1 MRAGMRLRIT
11 FCVSAGVAMIA
22 SSRAGQKLN
31 TAFPSLCDRKPSTQA
46 KGPFLAATTERRLL
60 AAGAGAGTHSDNG
73 AAVALLR
80 TVQ

>member
-1 MRAGMRLRIT
+1 
-11 FCVSAGVAMIA
+11 MIA

-46 KGPFLAATTERRLL
+46 KGPFLATTTERRLL